1 MMPLPHEPKIVNH
14 ANPYSADRF
23 EIPAQEDT
31 SSTFFAS
38 TKMRSIWRFVASLFL
53 TLGWVVPL
61 LLLAVTIIAD
71 AWNLEVLE
79 QAARST
85 AEFAFRVLS
94 FKSQFRFLP
103 LLVPIMG
110 LVGLLMLLSSTS
122 YIHRWRPFRI
132 WVLLTG
138 VTAVLPI
145 ILIALAVDAQ
155 PPGSGLAM
163 FVTIFGAYMG
173 PVLVLGIS
181 TGILGLMMYLPTNW
195 ISTDSRQ
202 VGSPCRRCRQD

>member
-14 ANPYSADRF
+14 ANPYSADRV
-23 EIPAQEDT
+23 EISAQQVT

-38 TKMRSIWRFVASLFL
+38 SKMRNIWRYVASLFL
-53 TLGWVVPL
+53 TLGWIVPL
-61 LLLAVTIIAD
+61 LLVAVSIIAD
-71 AWNLEVLE
+71 AWELEVLD

-94 FKSQFRFLP
+94 LNSQFRFLP

-110 LVGLLMLLSSTS
+110 FVGLLMLLSSTS

-132 WVLLTG
+132 WFLLTG
-138 VTAVLPI
+138 VTTVLPI
-145 ILIALAVDAQ
+145 ILIAFAVDAQ
-155 PPGSGLAM
+155 PPGSSLAM
-163 FVTIFGAYMG
+163 LVTIFGAYMG

-181 TGILGLMMYLPTNW
+181 VGILGLMMYLPSNW
-195 ISTDSRQ
+195 TSMGSSH
-202 VGSPCRRCRQD
+202 VGS